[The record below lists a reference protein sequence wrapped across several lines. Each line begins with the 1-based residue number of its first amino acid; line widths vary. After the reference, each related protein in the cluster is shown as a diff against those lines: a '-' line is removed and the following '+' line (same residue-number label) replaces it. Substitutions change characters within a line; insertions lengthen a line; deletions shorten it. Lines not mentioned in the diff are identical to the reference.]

1 MRRSVLA
8 VCAAALGTV
17 LSISYAGAATAS
29 EPAAGAAPAWERSV
43 IVVWP
48 GQSIQ
53 AAVNRARP
61 GDTVLVKPGVYHQ
74 DVLIRTDR
82 ITLLGSDDSWHGTV
96 IRPPHRPSHNICNQ
110 VFGPTGVCVFGKKV
124 NPKTGQVLER
134 VLKDTVSGLLVTGFH
149 GSGVFGYGTNGLTVT
164 HVAAI
169 NDGGY
174 GISRFVSSGTLFA
187 YDVAIGNSE
196 AGFYVG
202 DAQHANTVVTHDVA
216 IGNALG
222 IFVRH
227 ARHVKVFEN
236 VVTRNCQGIFVLDD
250 GQPGGVGN
258 TTVWKNTVT
267 KNNKF
272 CPKSGDQPVD
282 LQGGGIL
289 LLGATWTRVLHN
301 AVFGNQGRKI
311 NSGGIVVASA
321 HALTKGSDPMHDL
334 IAGNVGSDNR
344 PAALVWDGSGVDVRF
359 VGNHCGKSI
368 PAGLCQ

>member
-17 LSISYAGAATAS
+17 LSISYAAAAIAS
-29 EPAAGAAPAWERSV
+29 EPAAGAAPAWARPV

-48 GQSIQ
+48 GHSFQ

-61 GDTVLVKPGVYHQ
+61 GDTVLVKPGVYDQ

-82 ITLLGSDDSWHGTV
+82 ITLLGSGDSRHGTV
-96 IRPPHRPSHNICNQ
+96 IRPPHRPSHTICNQ
-110 VFGPTGVCVFGKKV
+110 VFGPTGVCVFGKRV

-134 VLKDTVSGLLVTGFH
+134 VLRDTVSGLLVTGFH

-169 NDGGY
+169 DDGGY

-187 YDVAIGNSE
+187 YDVAVGNSE

-216 IGNALG
+216 VGNTLG

-227 ARHVKVFEN
+227 ARHVKISQN
-236 VVTRNCQGIFVLDD
+236 VVTRNCQGILVLDD
-250 GQPGGVGN
+250 GQRGGAGN
-258 TTVWKNTVT
+258 TTIWKNAVIR
-267 KNNKF
+267 NNKF
-272 CPKSGDQPVD
+272 CPPHGDNP
-282 LQGGGIL
+282 LTLAGGGIL
-289 LLGATWTRVLHN
+289 LLGATRTQVLHN
-301 AVFGNQGRKI
+301 AVVGNQGHEI
-311 NSGGIVVASA
+311 NSGGIVVVSA
-321 HALTKGSDPMHDL
+321 HAVTKGSDPRHDL